1 MAEFICTLATAGGQV
16 VQRTM
21 TGASEEAVR
30 TALAEQDILVLSL
43 RRKMGLALPFMG
55 PRRHVSASEFLV
67 FNQELAALIRAG
79 LPILGSLDM
88 LIERQKNQAFH
99 QALVSIRDDI
109 RGGASLSEA
118 FKNQGALFPPLFATS
133 LASGERSGEIAAVL
147 ERYISYSQSVA
158 EVKKKIIAAAVY
170 PLILMFAMTI
180 VIFIMIIFVFPM
192 FGEFFSTMKADLP
205 LPTKVL
211 LGVSGWLEKHY
222 LLMFGG
228 IAVVVGGFLWWKR
241 TPAGTRWVDSIK
253 FRLPIIGQILHYY
266 SVTRFT
272 RTLGTLL
279 SGGIPMVGSL
289 QIASRTVGNSVF
301 GEKLEEAGQRVQEG
315 GSLWESLEA
324 TGLMPDMAVGM
335 IRVGESS
342 GSLTLMLDRVSEFL
356 DEKIDQRIQTLLSLM
371 EPVLL
376 LVMAVVVGGLL
387 LAIYM
392 PLLSSFSSAQM

>member
-21 TGASEEAVR
+21 KGESEEAVR
-30 TALAEQDILVLSL
+30 TALAEQDLLVLNL
-43 RRKMGLALPFMG
+43 RRKVGLSLPFMG

-67 FNQELAALIRAG
+67 FNQELAALIKAG
-79 LPILGSLDM
+79 LPILGSLEM
-88 LIERQKNQAFH
+88 LIERQKNPAFH
-99 QALVSIRDDI
+99 QALVTILDEI

-133 LASGERSGEIAAVL
+133 LASGERSGEIATVL
-147 ERYISYSQSVA
+147 ERFISYSKSVA
-158 EVKKKIIAAAVY
+158 EVKKKIIAAAIY
-170 PLILMFAMTI
+170 PLILMFAMMV
-180 VIFIMIIFVFPM
+180 VIFVMIIFVFPM

-205 LPTKVL
+205 LPTKIL
-211 LGVSGWLEKHY
+211 LGASGWLEQHY
-222 LLMFGG
+222 LLMFAGM
-228 IAVVVGGFLWWKR
+228 AALAAGFVFWKR
-241 TPAGTRWVDSIK
+241 TPAGARRVDIIK
-253 FRLPIIGQILHYY
+253 FHLPIIGQILHYY
-266 SVTRFT
+266 AVTRFT

-279 SGGIPMVGSL
+279 SGGIPMVSAL
-289 QIASRTVGNSVF
+289 QIASRTVGNIVF
-301 GEKLEEAGQRVQEG
+301 GEKLEAAGQRVQEG

-324 TGLMPDMAVGM
+324 TGLMPEMSVGM

-342 GSLTLMLDRVSEFL
+342 GSLTLMLDQVSEFL

-392 PLLSSFSSAQM
+392 PLLSSFSSSQM